1 MRAINLYVLTRL
13 LNNNLYS
20 SYEKTLSLRDEKIKV
35 RIEEIELINEIV
47 IAFKQFNVPFE
58 FVSDWFYFFH
68 IPQIGKE
75 FDLLKLGENNV
86 VINLEL
92 KSQKVSEKKIEKQL
106 KQNRYYLSN
115 IADTIYSFTYVRE
128 NEEVSQLYI
137 YDGSLKKSSFNEL
150 IDKLSEIEVPITQ
163 DIESLFKPTEY
174 LISPL
179 NTPQKF
185 LADNYYLTP
194 QQEQIKNEIILKSQ
208 ENRTMWGI
216 NGPAGT
222 GKTLLLYDLA
232 KSLAQKEHVCII
244 HSGMLSQGHIYLNTM
259 MDNVSVIGAK
269 SISKDLIENFSVVC
283 VDETQRLYTE
293 GLDIILE
300 SFNNGNTNTCIFS
313 YDFAQV
319 LSKTEYNRNN
329 PKKLNEIQI
338 FQERKLTEK
347 IRTNKEVFSF
357 IRNMMNLNDKAKAY
371 IKYDNIDVL
380 YAKNVKEADTISE
393 YYRKKGYEFI
403 TFTPSKFVS
412 NSVDHYAENIN
423 SHQVIGQE
431 FDNVIV
437 ILDKNFRYSTEGIL
451 QAYEH
456 PNPDYLFSRLF
467 YQNITRARQ
476 KLCIIVLDNIDLFT
490 KLLSIKV
497 EIDEDL

>member
-1 MRAINLYVLTRL
+1 
-13 LNNNLYS
+13 
-20 SYEKTLSLRDEKIKV
+20 
-35 RIEEIELINEIV
+35 
-47 IAFKQFNVPFE
+47 
-58 FVSDWFYFFH
+58 
-68 IPQIGKE
+68 
-75 FDLLKLGENNV
+75 
-86 VINLEL
+86 
-92 KSQKVSEKKIEKQL
+92 
-106 KQNRYYLSN
+106 
-115 IADTIYSFTYVRE
+115 
-128 NEEVSQLYI
+128 
-137 YDGSLKKSSFNEL
+137 
-150 IDKLSEIEVPITQ
+150 
-163 DIESLFKPTEY
+163 
-174 LISPL
+174 
-179 NTPQKF
+179 
-185 LADNYYLTP
+185 
-194 QQEQIKNEIILKSQ
+194 
-208 ENRTMWGI
+208 
-216 NGPAGT
+216 
-222 GKTLLLYDLA
+222 
-232 KSLAQKEHVCII
+232 
-244 HSGMLSQGHIYLNTM
+244 MLSQGHIYLNTM

-283 VDETQRLYTE
+283 LDETQRLYTE